1 VWERFSDVLL
11 DQMIDLHTAE
21 RADMHTVYVALLS
34 YDAETRAPPDDI
46 MGIATGTTREDL
58 RQGWMGLG
66 AVVTYMDQVELGE
79 PDYPPEYL
87 PGMVDYLSEYLDCP
101 RDVAEAYFRSRSGFE
116 SSYKTLVQEIGHTLT
131 LHHVTSTENAFPD
144 SDRAVDF
151 PRADGRIGLTG
162 YDLRTD
168 VRYMPQCSVDF
179 MAYTAAPWTSDYTWK
194 RLHEVLTDRGV
205 SGFDRIVLPPQ
216 PHLVAL
222 VRLVDDAPA
231 QGVEVRFGWRAPG
244 GPSSAHRPVPVA
256 ALDSMG
262 RLVSEVTAR
271 FVPFHEGRAG
281 QLYVPEVPGA
291 AAYRIE
297 TGGSPLFVD
306 AVVAR

>member
-1 VWERFSDVLL
+1 
-11 DQMIDLHTAE
+11 
-21 RADMHTVYVALLS
+21 
-34 YDAETRAPPDDI
+34 
-46 MGIATGTTREDL
+46 
-58 RQGWMGLG
+58 
-66 AVVTYMDQVELGE
+66 
-79 PDYPPEYL
+79 
-87 PGMVDYLSEYLDCP
+87 
-101 RDVAEAYFRSRSGFE
+101 
-116 SSYKTLVQEIGHTLT
+116 
-131 LHHVTSTENAFPD
+131 
-144 SDRAVDF
+144 
-151 PRADGRIGLTG
+151 
-162 YDLRTD
+162 
-168 VRYMPQCSVDF
+168 VDF

-222 VRLVDDAPA
+222 VRLADDAPA
-231 QGVEVRFGWRAPG
+231 PGVEVRFGWRAPG
-244 GPSSAHRPVPVA
+244 GPSSAHRPLPVA

-297 TGGSPLFVD
+297 MGGSPLLVD
-306 AVVAR
+306 AVVGR